1 MNFGTKKIHIL
12 LVGGGTGGHFYPL
25 ISIGEALR
33 ASSQNIVLYYAGP
46 DVYDA
51 DALAAQNIHFVQ
63 IPAGKQRRYASL
75 LNFFDIFKTLYGA
88 CIAVLKLLSIYP
100 DVIMSKG
107 GYTSVP
113 IILAAKFLRIPIVV
127 HESDSLPGKANKL
140 AARFAETVVV
150 SYPETHELF
159 DNSNVVHLG
168 IPIRSALLAP
178 QSEQPLQAFNIEAN
192 HPLILV
198 LGGSQGAER
207 VNELILD
214 SLDELLPS
222 FSIIHQ
228 TGKMNFEVCKSSA
241 DALILDDTLRSRY
254 HPIAFLEGSELN
266 DAYHLASII
275 ISRAGSNSIFEIAL
289 HGKPSILIPIPET
302 ISHDQR
308 TNAYTYARSGATTV
322 MEEGSITPS
331 LLRAEI
337 DRIMQND
344 DIYKEMKDAATA
356 FAKHNAADA
365 IRDILL
371 GIAQKH

>member
-33 ASSQNIVLYYAGP
+33 TSSQNIVLYYAGP

>member
-33 ASSQNIVLYYAGP
+33 TSSQNIVLYYAGP

-113 IILAAKFLRIPIVV
+113 VILAAKFLRIPIVV

>member
-51 DALAAQNIHFVQ
+51 DALAAQNIYFVQ

>member
-33 ASSQNIVLYYAGP
+33 TSSQNIVLYYAGP

-51 DALAAQNIHFVQ
+51 DALAAQNIYFVQ